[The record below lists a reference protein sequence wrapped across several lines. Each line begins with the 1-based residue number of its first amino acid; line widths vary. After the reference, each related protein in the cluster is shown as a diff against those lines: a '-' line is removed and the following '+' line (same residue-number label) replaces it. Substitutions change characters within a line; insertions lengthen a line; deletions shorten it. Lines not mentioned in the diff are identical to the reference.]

1 MRTYT
6 KDEIQDIKVHI
17 FQFKSDMLQD
27 DGEEEDMAD
36 TIARDWVEE
45 LDEVV
50 LIELYRAVTE
60 ADMALASLE
69 NRLATDEQ

>member
-60 ADMALASLE
+60 ADMALVSLE